1 MTLEAVRDQEV
12 STLVGLKQ
20 SMSGEVVVFCP
31 RCKALQTVQL
41 NDDRLIP
48 TRKFTQVGPYIYHDC
63 GSIKPCRLYQ
73 NI

>member
-31 RCKALQTVQL
+31 GCKALQTVQL
-41 NDDRLIP
+41 NGERLIP
-48 TRKFTQVGPYIYHDC
+48 TRKFIQVGPYIYHDC